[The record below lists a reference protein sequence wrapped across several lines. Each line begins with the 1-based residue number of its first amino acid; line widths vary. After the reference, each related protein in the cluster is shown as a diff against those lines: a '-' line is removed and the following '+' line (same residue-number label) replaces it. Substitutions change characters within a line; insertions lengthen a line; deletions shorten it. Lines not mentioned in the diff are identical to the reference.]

1 MEDDLLSF
9 NAQRHRDPEVIL
21 EKSHSSSPSISLHSS
36 GQLKGYSS
44 QFANGVRPIRANMQ
58 TFDQRVD
65 SVLQP
70 SSIGEL
76 PNGYPEN
83 PFSCAGKYL
92 GSTDD
97 TYYLSNESKRMHLNR
112 FEGETATADHSTT
125 ADRGEN
131 NIISNIL
138 SMDFDPWK
146 SH

>member
-44 QFANGVRPIRANMQ
+44 QFANGVGPIRANMQ

-76 PNGYPEN
+76 RNGYPEN

-112 FEGETATADHSTT
+112 FEGELLL
-125 ADRGEN
+125 RIIVLLQIGERT
-131 NIISNIL
+131 I
-138 SMDFDPWK
+138 
-146 SH
+146 